1 MKVAIVYASTTGN
14 TESMAN
20 AIKEAVEETGAEV
33 YFSTADSASVAD
45 TGDTISLSPEAEKM
59 AEMYYMDKI
68 AQETPDV
75 RADRI
80 AEIKEKIKDPNYLS
94 DSVIKSAADNFLSA
108 IGI

>member
-1 MKVAIVYASTTGN
+1 MINGVNSINPLNNVQNLRK
-14 TESMAN
+14 TES
-20 AIKEAVEETGAEV
+20 T
-33 YFSTADSASVAD
+33 ASVAD

-80 AEIKEKIKDPNYLS
+80 AEIKEKIKDPNYLR